1 MLGGCRLDPK
11 SPDFMASPEDMLG
24 RFYAELMRL
33 VPGWKQRLLAH
44 PDALPELERE
54 VQIKFSR
61 GADLA
66 VVGLISWVMQQAA
79 FADVMDRVKRE
90 SLTPLAPGRWREVKV
105 TLLGGL
111 VMWVTS
117 LYCQARGRTDDLA
130 DDPPE
135 RAPGLN
141 LELAAMGF
149 AKGCSRELESRVARQ
164 VTLGPL
170 IEFARAQLVR
180 QGVILDEKSVRR
192 ITLHCNAVRA
202 C

>member
-1 MLGGCRLDPK
+1 MHTT
-11 SPDFMASPEDMLG
+11 
-24 RFYAELMRL
+24 
-33 VPGWKQRLLAH
+33 LARS
-44 PDALPELERE
+44 AT
-54 VQIKFSR
+54 SR
-61 GADLA
+61 SRA
-66 VVGLISWVMQQAA
+66 
-79 FADVMDRVKRE
+79 
-90 SLTPLAPGRWREVKV
+90 VKV

-130 DDPPE
+130 DDSLE

-141 LELAAMGF
+141 LGLAAMGF
-149 AKGCSRELESRVARQ
+149 AKGCSGELESRVARQ
-164 VTLGPL
+164 VTVGPS